1 MLELWQ
7 AKFWEIAKESESASA
22 LKKAATDGVL
32 SDWTQILTGVVV
44 KTCESMDWKAS
55 ARGHKSNLLPVR
67 RSEYLGLDVMAF
79 ADGDKRW
86 RFPTAVIELENSQ
99 DIDSIAYSL
108 WKVLCVRAELRVV
121 FCYCSSPE
129 DRASLVNRLSRQV
142 VRALE
147 LPVRAELKGETLVVV
162 GSRAESAT
170 FPYGFFKWWRL
181 DSNTGR
187 FRII

>member
-1 MLELWQ
+1 VYEHWQ
-7 AKFWEIAKESESASA
+7 AKFWEIVKEPESAGA
-22 LKKAATDGVL
+22 LKKAATDGAL
-32 SDWTQILTGVVV
+32 GDWTGILTSVVV
-44 KTCESMDWKAS
+44 KTCESMGWKAS

-67 RSEYLGLDVMAF
+67 RSEYLSLDVMAF
-79 ADGDKRW
+79 ADGDKKW
-86 RFPTAVIELENSQ
+86 RFPTAVFELENSE

-108 WKVLCVRAELRVV
+108 WKILCVRAELRAV

-129 DRASLVNRLSRQV
+129 DRASLVNRLSQQIV
-142 VRALE
+142 KALD